1 MLPILNNK
9 WKVIYQK
16 FLFLSN
22 RIQGTYKTK
31 RKLETIENSVIPNQL
46 RKTITWMSGSVGAT
60 FIKTSLLASNIPV
73 RKPWLQY
80 QANTLAKRT
89 RNMTNNRERE
99 RERERERRYKDNLE
113 NCPRMAGIEPLYN
126 PRIPICG
133 SFEIISGKVSV
144 DACTR
149 V

>member
-31 RKLETIENSVIPNQL
+31 RKLESIENSVIPNQL

-99 RERERERRYKDNLE
+99 REREDIKITLKIVQEWQGL
-113 NCPRMAGIEPLYN
+113 N
-126 PRIPICG
+126 PCITPE
-133 SFEIISGKVSV
+133 FQSV
-144 DACTR
+144 EALK
-149 V
+149 

>member
-73 RKPWLQY
+73 RRPWLQY
-80 QANTLAKRT
+80 QAKTLAKRT
-89 RNMTNNRERE
+89 RNITNEGERE
-99 RERERERRYKDNLE
+99 REDIKITLKIVQEWQGL
-113 NCPRMAGIEPLYN
+113 N
-126 PRIPICG
+126 PCITPE
-133 SFEIISGKVSV
+133 FQSV
-144 DACTR
+144 EALK
-149 V
+149 